1 MAIGHVEIDRFLLSI
16 DFLLA
21 FVKEDA
27 VKPTSKS
34 ARPVNLD
41 ISTIRLPLAAIT
53 SITHRISGVILFV
66 GIGIL
71 LWILDNS
78 LSSRDGFNNLQE
90 TLTSPLITFIV
101 WGVLS
106 ALAYHI
112 VAGIKHLLMDLG
124 FGESR
129 KAAPRGAMLVVVVS
143 AVLILLLGVWLW

>member
-1 MAIGHVEIDRFLLSI
+1 M
-16 DFLLA
+16 
-21 FVKEDA
+21 
-27 VKPTSKS
+27 KPTSKS
-34 ARPVNLD
+34 ARPVNFD

-71 LWILDNS
+71 LWMLDNS

-90 TLTSPLITFIV
+90 TLTSPLATFIV

-124 FGESR
+124 FGES
-129 KAAPRGAMLVVVVS
+129 KEAAPRGAMIVIVVS

>member
-1 MAIGHVEIDRFLLSI
+1 M
-16 DFLLA
+16 
-21 FVKEDA
+21 
-27 VKPTSKS
+27 KPTSKS

-71 LWILDNS
+71 LWMLDNS

-90 TLTSPLITFIV
+90 TLTSPLATFIV

-124 FGESR
+124 FGES
-129 KAAPRGAMLVVVVS
+129 KEAAPRGAMIVIVVS
-143 AVLILLLGVWLW
+143 ALLILLLGVWLW